1 MLFFHRYMCVIK
13 YFRYDVNMMLFT
25 LAGNSLM
32 EVDSFLILPARVRW
46 NQILLF
52 NLFLLFVTPICHSII
67 VDQLK
72 MSGGYICGLA
82 P

>member
-1 MLFFHRYMCVIK
+1 ML
-13 YFRYDVNMMLFT
+13 LFT

-32 EVDSFLILPARVRW
+32 EVDSFLVLLAIVRW

-52 NLFLLFVTPICHSII
+52 IAPICHSIF

-72 MSGGYICGLA
+72 MFGGYMWLGSLVVCRQM
-82 P
+82 

>member
-1 MLFFHRYMCVIK
+1 ML
-13 YFRYDVNMMLFT
+13 LFT

-32 EVDSFLILPARVRW
+32 EVDSFLVLLAIVRW

-52 NLFLLFVTPICHSII
+52 VALIYHYII
-67 VDQLK
+67 VDQLQ